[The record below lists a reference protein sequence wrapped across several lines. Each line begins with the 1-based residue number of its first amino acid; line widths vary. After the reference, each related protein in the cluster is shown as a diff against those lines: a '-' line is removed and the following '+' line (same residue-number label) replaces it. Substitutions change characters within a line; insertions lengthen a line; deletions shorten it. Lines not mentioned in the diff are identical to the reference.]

1 MVPLKNAHQK
11 FIDHLKSKNRA
22 NATVLAYGKDIDQ
35 LIEFLMELERA
46 HITEI
51 SKEDIQAFM
60 AKLLKKGYTPKS
72 VSRKTNAIKTFFRF
86 LKVDEYITDDPA
98 LLVSHPKFET
108 KPPRIL
114 SETEYRALRD
124 AVRNDVRT
132 YAIVELLIQ
141 TGIRIGELSRLKL
154 DDVTLGK
161 GEKTGEI
168 RIAVFN
174 RHLER
179 TVPLNTRSKKA
190 LEAYL
195 KELPKKGQAKSVFI
209 TRTGKPLLVRNIRA
223 TIKRYLELAGIQ
235 DATVNDLRHTFIA
248 QHLKRGASLVLV
260 SKIAG
265 HRRLSTT
272 EKYLEHIEVT
282 APAEKM
288 ELAEL

>member
-1 MVPLKNAHQK
+1 MIPLKDAHQK

-22 NATVLAYGKDIDQ
+22 HATVLAYGKDIDQ
-35 LIEFLMELERA
+35 LIEFLLELERA
-46 HITEI
+46 HVAEI
-51 SKEDIQAFM
+51 NKEDVEAFM

-72 VSRKTNAIKTFFRF
+72 VSRKTNAAKTFFRF
-86 LKVDEYITDDPA
+86 LKVNEYLTDDPA

-124 AVRNDVRT
+124 AVRNDTRT

-141 TGIRIGELSRLKL
+141 TGMRIGELARLKL
-154 DDVTLGK
+154 NDVTLGK
-161 GEKTGEI
+161 KAGEI
-168 RIAVFN
+168 RIATFN
-174 RHLER
+174 KHLER

-195 KELPKKGQAKSVFI
+195 KELPKKDQAKNVFI

-248 QHLKRGASLVLV
+248 HHLKRGASLVLV

-272 EKYLEHIEVT
+272 EKYLEHIGVT

>member
-1 MVPLKNAHQK
+1 MIPLKDAHQK

-22 NATVLAYGKDIDQ
+22 HATVLAYGKDIDQ
-35 LIEFLMELERA
+35 LIEFLLELERA
-46 HITEI
+46 HVAEI
-51 SKEDIQAFM
+51 NKEDVEAFM

-72 VSRKTNAIKTFFRF
+72 VSRKTNAAKTFFRF
-86 LKVDEYITDDPA
+86 LKVNEYLTDDPA

-124 AVRNDVRT
+124 AVRNDTRT

-141 TGIRIGELSRLKL
+141 TGMRIGELARLKL
-154 DDVTLGK
+154 NDVTLGK
-161 GEKTGEI
+161 KAGEI
-168 RIAVFN
+168 RIATFN
-174 RHLER
+174 KHLER

-195 KELPKKGQAKSVFI
+195 KELPKKDQAKNVFI

-248 QHLKRGASLVLV
+248 HHLKRGASLVLV

-272 EKYLEHIEVT
+272 EKYLEHVEVT